1 MDKNILIL
9 YQLPKNNENNILNYS
24 PSPSFS
30 LFPNMPLFKYG
41 FYYYIH
47 QTKDKMEIFNTDFKN
62 KSREV
67 HKIINPYEDTVPQ
80 EDLVKQFKN
89 DKLKP
94 TDDINSFSIKYF
106 TSDRIISRAFY
117 KMWELLMMFPLIPD
131 NSKNITTIHIAEAP
145 GSFVQAII
153 YYREK
158 FFTKEQ
164 VKNDRYIATS
174 IDADKKTS
182 DYIPVFSQNLLSI
195 KQFSKWGYRDSDL
208 TQTDIID
215 KFLIDNSKIKAD
227 LITADGGFNWK
238 NENYQEQEAYILL
251 LSEIYCAIKVQAV
264 GGSFV
269 IKFFEI
275 FTELTVKMI
284 ELLKRF
290 YSNVIITKPLLSR
303 LSNSERYII
312 CLNFKSNSDL
322 DLDKIYQIIKLAN
335 TNNDKYLVDIFPDYQ
350 INPALDIVIKLSSTQ
365 LSNYQHKQINEM
377 ISYYND
383 GNYYGEVYRKYLTL
397 RRNANDDWISLFFP
411 LNNTELVSTR
421 QMINKLMS
429 KNVENMRKILEELN
443 TKIHIT
449 YLDLH
454 NQTLN
459 KPTIKNTD
467 SDTKTKSKPTIKNTD
482 SDTDSDTKTKSKPT
496 IKNTDSDTDTDS
508 DSNTKTKSKPTK
520 TKSITK
526 SKSKSKK

>member
-9 YQLPKNNENNILNYS
+9 YQLPKNNDNNILNYS

-47 QTKDKMEIFNTDFKN
+47 QTKDKMEIFNTDHKN

-131 NSKNITTIHIAEAP
+131 DSKNITTIHIAEAP
-145 GSFVQAII
+145 GSFVQAVI

-158 FFTKEQ
+158 FFTKDQ

-195 KQFSKWGYRDSDL
+195 KQFSKWGYKDSDL

-383 GNYYGEVYRKYLTL
+383 GNYYGEIYRKYLTL

-411 LNNTELVSTR
+411 LNNKELVSTR

-429 KNVENMRKILEELN
+429 KNVENMRKTLEELN

-454 NQTLN
+454 NQTPLN
-459 KPTIKNTD
+459 T
-467 SDTKTKSKPTIKNTD
+467 DTKTKSKPTIQTPLNT
-482 SDTDSDTKTKSKPT
+482 DTKTKSKPT
-496 IKNTDSDTDTDS
+496 IHTNDTDTDTDS
-508 DSNTKTKSKPTK
+508 DTKPKSKPTKTKSKPTK
-520 TKSITK
+520 TKSKTK
-526 SKSKSKK
+526 SKKQ